1 MEVEQ
6 RVRVFMAPQS
16 QEQIVA
22 MTGNTGV
29 VVDPGSTAHIAI
41 WIEDTAQTQLLSYAQ
56 LIIRW
61 EGIHNEDATGVVEYV
76 DNPAPLSADS
86 VFVDPTH
93 DGFVFGNGAFI
104 QPFYHET
111 PPPPSKLSGFGLVD
125 ALQDVEDGTIVSGM
139 RYLGEFD
146 IAASPDASGV
156 HVICWVPTWGHPAG
170 GTSLGAPGAL
180 IPFEVNEFQCLE
192 VGVGGGL
199 LIIIESDP
207 PNGSVA
213 AGYVI
218 DPSTGLPIGGD
229 RVELEMAGDIGAL
242 VSDDFEVL
250 SSAEEAPII
259 TEVAVDGTTVSL
271 QFDEPL
277 PLGHCTLIRHLASGT
292 QVRLKALPGDINGDE
307 QTNTADLLDLID
319 HLGGHL
325 DQPLESHQCDVN
337 RSGACTP
344 LDILAQID
352 LFNGAGGGPVWF
364 NATVAACPE

>member
-1 MEVEQ
+1 MAVAE
-6 RVRVFMAPQS
+6 RVRAFMAPPGQ
-16 QEQIVA
+16 QQIVT
-22 MTGNTGV
+22 MTGNTAV
-29 VVDPGSTAHIAI
+29 IMDPGTTAHINL
-41 WIEDTAQTQLLSYAQ
+41 WLEDTAQSQELNFYQA
-56 LIIRW
+56 IVRW
-61 EGIHNEDATGVVEYV
+61 LGVAGVGATGVVQYV
-76 DNPAPLSADS
+76 DVEVGPFGDS
-86 VFVDPTH
+86 VIVDPLH
-93 DGFVFGNGAFI
+93 EGFVFGAEAFG
-104 QPFYHET
+104 PFFYNET
-111 PPPPSKLSGFGLVD
+111 APPPAKTSGFGLI
-125 ALQDVEDGTIVSGM
+125 ANIQDLATGITVGGM
-139 RYLGEFD
+139 RYIGEFD
-146 IAASPDASGV
+146 ITASEDASGV
-156 HVICWVPTWGHPAG
+156 HTICWVPIGGHPAAGTTFGQPG
-170 GTSLGAPGAL
+170 GLL
-180 IPFEVNEFQCLE
+180 PFDVDEFQCLD

-199 LIIIESDP
+199 LVIVESEP

-218 DPSTGLPIGGD
+218 DPETGLPIGGD

-250 SSAEEAPII
+250 SSAEEPPVIND
-259 TEVAVDGTTVSL
+259 VAVDGTTVSL

-325 DQPLESHQCDVN
+325 DPPLELHQCDVN

-344 LDILAQID
+344 VDILAQID

-364 NATVAACPE
+364 NATVAPCPE